1 MKFFGRK
8 SKDKAALWIEL
19 VENSDDKFDQSV
31 GKAVLNNWLEDVK
44 FAKRML
50 KIHGEKILKYAPAET
65 IAALELD
72 KMDLEMKKNSE
83 ESEITK

>member
-31 GKAVLNNWLEDVK
+31 GKAVLKNWLEDVK

-65 IAALELD
+65 IEALDFEKTD
-72 KMDLEMKKNSE
+72 SKVNENNE
-83 ESEITK
+83 ESKLTK

>member
-50 KIHGEKILKYAPAET
+50 KIYGEKILKYAPAET
-65 IAALELD
+65 ITALELD
-72 KMDLEMKKNSE
+72 KMDLEMKKSNE

>member
-31 GKAVLNNWLEDVK
+31 GKAVLKNWLEDVK

-65 IAALELD
+65 ITALELD
-72 KMDLEMKKNSE
+72 KMDLEMKKSNE

>member
-50 KIHGEKILKYAPAET
+50 KIHGEKILKYAPVET

-72 KMDLEMKKNSE
+72 KMDLEMKKNNE

>member
-31 GKAVLNNWLEDVK
+31 GKAVLKNWLEDVK

-50 KIHGEKILKYAPAET
+50 KIRGEKILKYAPAET
-65 IAALELD
+65 ITALELD
-72 KMDLEMKKNSE
+72 KMDLEMKKNNE

>member
-19 VENSDDKFDQSV
+19 VENSDDKLDQSV

-50 KIHGEKILKYAPAET
+50 KIYGEKILKYAPAET
-65 IAALELD
+65 ITALELD
-72 KMDLEMKKNSE
+72 KMDLEMKKSNE

>member
-72 KMDLEMKKNSE
+72 KMDLEMKKNNE

>member
-31 GKAVLNNWLEDVK
+31 GKAVLKNWLEDVK

-50 KIHGEKILKYAPAET
+50 KIYGEKILKYAPAET
-65 IAALELD
+65 ITALELD
-72 KMDLEMKKNSE
+72 KMDLEMKKNNE

>member
-72 KMDLEMKKNSE
+72 KMYLEMKKNNE

>member
-19 VENSDDKFDQSV
+19 VENNDDKFDQSV
-31 GKAVLNNWLEDVK
+31 GKAVLKNWLEDVK

-50 KIHGEKILKYAPAET
+50 KIYGEKILKYAPAET
-65 IAALELD
+65 ITALELD
-72 KMDLEMKKNSE
+72 KMDLEMKKNNE

>member
-50 KIHGEKILKYAPAET
+50 KIYGEKILKYAPAET
-65 IAALELD
+65 ITALELD
-72 KMDLEMKKNSE
+72 KMDLEMKKNNE

>member
-31 GKAVLNNWLEDVK
+31 GKAVLKNWLEDVK

-50 KIHGEKILKYAPAET
+50 KIHGEKILKYATAET
-65 IAALELD
+65 ITALELD
-72 KMDLEMKKNSE
+72 KMDLEMKKNNE

>member
-1 MKFFGRK
+1 MKFWGRK

-19 VENSDDKFDQSV
+19 VENTDDKFDQSV
-31 GKAVLNNWLEDVK
+31 GKAVLNNWLKDVK

-65 IAALELD
+65 IEALDFEKID
-72 KMDLEMKKNSE
+72 SKVNENNE
-83 ESEITK
+83 ESKLTK